1 MSHDV
6 VWFAEA
12 VKSGASPNDFE
23 FSIDGETWYSY
34 GYLSCYLNTIAN
46 ITFRQKKSVIVV
58 VNEFVVPAPCKHPPD
73 IQNTYYIP
81 DIFAPDLVT
90 SYNWYNNHIDM
101 LYLERGLVHL
111 AKNDAIAHAKAL
123 IFVDPCYCVD
133 QFK

>member
-34 GYLSCYLNTIAN
+34 GYLSSYLNTIGN
-46 ITFRQKKSVIVV
+46 IKFRKKNPAIVV
-58 VNEFVVPAPCKHPPD
+58 NGYDVPAPCKHPLD
-73 IQNTYYIP
+73 IRMDYYIP
-81 DIFAPDLVT
+81 DIFAQYMCSLHT
-90 SYNWYNNHIDM
+90 WCGNNIDM
-101 LYLERGLVHL
+101 RYLERGLVHL
-111 AKNDAIAHAKAL
+111 TKNDAIAHAKAL

-133 QFK
+133 QPK